1 MYYMLKKRN
10 VLRRVYCRLCFD
22 AGKSQDDG
30 FDERR
35 WTKKGDGREWTRRLR
50 GGRRRRDRH
59 EWGLMMGRKKFA

>member
-1 MYYMLKKRN
+1 MLKKRN

-35 WTKKGDGREWTRRLR
+35 WTKKGDG
-50 GGRRRRDRH
+50 H
-59 EWGLMMGRKKFA
+59 EWNRR